1 MLLRNPQSL
10 ETGPIGP
17 AGLAAKRAIDL
28 LIAVPALMLFG
39 PVMLAI
45 AVAIR
50 LESPGPALF
59 RQDRLGR
66 HGREFVAV
74 KFRSM
79 VVGAADGEV
88 REGERD
94 PRITRVG
101 RVLRRTSLDELP
113 QFLNVLWGD
122 MSVVGP
128 RPDRVWRLGEY
139 SERDRIRLEVK
150 PGITGLAQVGGR
162 NALPRHDR
170 LRLDVEYVETW
181 SPGLDLRILGRTLGA
196 VVRAEGIDYS

>member
-1 MLLRNPQSL
+1 
-10 ETGPIGP
+10 
-17 AGLAAKRAIDL
+17 
-28 LIAVPALMLFG
+28 
-39 PVMLAI
+39 MLAI
-45 AVAIR
+45 AAAIR

-59 RQDRLGR
+59 RQERLGL
-66 HGREFVAV
+66 HGRAFTAV

-101 RVLRRTSLDELP
+101 RLLRRTSLDELP

-128 RPDRVWRLGEY
+128 RPDRIWRLEEY
-139 SERDRIRLEVK
+139 STRERIRLQVK
-150 PGITGLAQVGGR
+150 PGVTGLAQVSGR
-162 NALPRHDR
+162 NALPRPER

-181 SPGLDLRILGRTLGA
+181 SLMLDLRVLLRTIGA
-196 VVRAEGIDYS
+196 VLRAEGIDSGGAAGG